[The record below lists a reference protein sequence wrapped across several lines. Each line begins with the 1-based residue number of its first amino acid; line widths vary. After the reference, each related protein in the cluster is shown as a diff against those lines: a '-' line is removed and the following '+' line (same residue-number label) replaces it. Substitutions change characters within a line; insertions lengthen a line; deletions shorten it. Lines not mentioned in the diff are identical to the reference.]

1 LSYAQTSAPGAA
13 TVFRPFQQL
22 EEKASLENVYDEQSI
37 QALITEV
44 FNFPRSF
51 EFAPLR
57 EVVAG
62 ALRERIAQAEISYM
76 TGQSAGVQESDI
88 VLALNTLAARFQTP
102 DYARTSLKQV
112 RVLRMNLVLTTPV
125 FMGKGMMRENV
136 LDESSN
142 SAMSPVQATYLLES
156 LIEQKIRN
164 PDFQVPPADWDANYY
179 DDAVSKIQRAQQ
191 LLQSGESRSFRG
203 VVRENPKRTEIDGI
217 LSSGISS
224 MTPADVSALLN
235 QTLTT
240 LKIGN

>member
-1 LSYAQTSAPGAA
+1 M
-13 TVFRPFQQL
+13 FRPFQQL

-37 QALITEV
+37 RALVTEV

-51 EFAPLR
+51 EFAPLP

-62 ALRERIAQAEISYM
+62 PLRERIAQAEIRYM
-76 TGQSAGVQESDI
+76 TGQSSGVQESDI
-88 VLALNTLAARFQTP
+88 VVALNTLAARFQTP

-112 RVLRMNLVLTTPV
+112 RVLRMNLLLTTPV
-125 FMGKGMMRENV
+125 FMGKGMMRENAQPG
-136 LDESSN
+136 ESIN
-142 SAMSPVQATYLLES
+142 SAMSPVQATYLLQS
-156 LIEQKIRN
+156 LIEHKIRN
-164 PDFQVPPADWDANYY
+164 PDFQVPPTDWDANYY
-179 DDAVSKIQRAQQ
+179 DDSVSKIQRAQQ
-191 LLQSGESRSFRG
+191 SQQSGQPLGFSG
-203 VVRENPKRTEIDGI
+203 VVRENPKRTEIDSI